1 MNKITPFLWFDN
13 QAEEAVGLYTSVF
26 KDSKTGT
33 VTPGPNGRAMTVA
46 FELAGQKFVALNGG
60 PHFKFTEA
68 ISFFVHCEN
77 QQEVD
82 YYWNK
87 LSPDGEGQCG
97 WLKDKFG
104 VSWQIIPGILTEM
117 LQDQDPQRA
126 QRVTKA
132 MMQMKKIDI
141 AALEAAYRG

>member
-1 MNKITPFLWFDN
+1 MNKITPFLWFEN
-13 QAEEAVGLYTSVF
+13 QAEEAVALYTSVF
-26 KDSKTGT
+26 KDSKIVT
-33 VTPGPNGRAMTVA
+33 VTPGPNGRAMTVS

-68 ISFFVHCEN
+68 ISFLVHCEN

-82 YYWNK
+82 DYWNS

-104 VSWQIIPGILTEM
+104 VSWQIIPGILGEM
-117 LQDQDPQRA
+117 LRDKDPQRL

-141 AALEAAYRG
+141 AALEEAYRG